1 MADTTA
7 SSRRCFLAGAA
18 ASLVA
23 GPAALAAANRSR
35 LPVGLRAGSAI
46 RFGMVTYLWGRDLP
60 LPALIDACAA
70 TGLDGVELRTTHRH
84 AVERTLDAAARR
96 TVRDRFEASPVE
108 LVGIGSDERFDSPDP
123 DRLAAAKRATLEFL
137 ELSAAVGG
145 GGVKVKPDSFH
156 RGVDPDRTI
165 EQIGRSLG
173 ELGPAASNLG
183 QELRLEVHGQCADPA
198 VIRRIIEI
206 ADHPAVRVCWNSN
219 PRDLRGRGF
228 ARHYEML
235 RPHFGGTVHVR
246 ELGDGRYPAADL
258 IRRLVDDGYPGM
270 VLLEAHTPP
279 PRHLESALGNQ
290 RAIATAMSKDRR
302 HAVDGP
308 PRVVR
313 IAPRRRAP
321 NMLDVRSGDE
331 LIATLRLGP
340 GERTPTVFP
349 LNAPGER
356 LAIRGFPFARNA
368 GEATDHPHHRGLWF
382 AHGDVDGHDFWHDP
396 KCRARVREHAVE
408 DDTVRFVADWTCEG
422 RPIATETRRMRFT
435 ATPRRHRIEVDLEL
449 APVAESMTLGDTKEG
464 AFAVRLAPTLRVEG
478 PRALGRLE
486 NAEGLLDGDCW
497 GRRSDWVMA
506 EGPIEGRL
514 VRVRIEESD
523 RNPRHPTWWH
533 ARKYGLLAANP
544 FGRRAFEGGVESGA
558 MTVTREAPLR
568 LAYTVTLE
576 TGGLPGP
583 PRA

>member
-1 MADTTA
+1 MADNTD
-7 SSRRCFLAGAA
+7 SSRRHFLAGTA

-23 GPAALAAANRSR
+23 VPAAFAAAMRSH
-35 LPVGLRAGSAI
+35 PAVAGHGRSDL

-60 LPALIDACAA
+60 LPALIGACEDA
-70 TGLDGVELRTTHRH
+70 GLDGVELRTTHAH
-84 AVERTLDAAARR
+84 AVERGLDAAARR
-96 TVRDRFEASPVE
+96 TVRDRFGASPVE
-108 LVGIGSDERFDSPDP
+108 IVGIGSDERFDSPDP
-123 DRLAAAKRATLEFL
+123 DRLAAAKRATLDFL

-173 ELGPAASNLG
+173 ELGPAASDLG

-198 VIRRIIEI
+198 IIERIIEI

-228 ARHYEML
+228 SRHYDML

-246 ELGDGRYPAADL
+246 ELGDGRYPSADL

-270 VLLEAHTPP
+270 VLLEAHTPR
-279 PRHLESALGNQ
+279 PRHLVSALGNQ
-290 RAIATAMSKDRR
+290 QAMAAAMAADRR
-302 HAVDGP
+302 HRSEEPVGGI
-308 PRVVR
+308 R

-321 NMLDVRSGDE
+321 NMLDVRAGDE
-331 LIATLRLGP
+331 LVATVRLGSA
-340 GERTPTVFP
+340 ERTPTVFP

-368 GEATDHPHHRGLWF
+368 GDSTDHPHHRGLWF

-396 KCRARVREHAVE
+396 KCRAKVREHVIE
-408 DDTVRFVADWTCEG
+408 DDAIRFVADWRRDG
-422 RPIATETRRMRFT
+422 RAIATETRRMRFF
-435 ATPRRHRIEVDLEL
+435 ATPRRHRIEIELEL

-464 AFAVRLAPTLRVEG
+464 TFGLRLAPTLRVDG
-478 PRALGRLE
+478 PVALGRLE
-486 NAEGLLDGDCW
+486 NAEGLLDGECW
-497 GRRSDWVMA
+497 GRRSEWVMA
-506 EGPIEGRL
+506 EGPIDGRL
-514 VRVRIEESD
+514 VRVRIDDLD

-544 FGRRAFEGGVESGA
+544 FGRRAFEGGGESGA
-558 MTVTREAPLR
+558 MTVTRDAPLR
-568 LAYTVTLE
+568 LAYAVTLE
-576 TGGLPGP
+576 TGGASTAASG
-583 PRA
+583 